1 MRYSKNSA
9 FLTLNVN
16 VPWNEVSV
24 HLSDATIRTELV
36 SRLQRNVCNP
46 EHIVEE
52 LRIHDGNAIAD
63 VVACNLKTMHCYEIK
78 SDLDKIERVTAQAA
92 YFNLAFPKLTLVTT
106 EKHLAKA
113 EELTPSFWGIM
124 LASPQKNQVVLKSV
138 RKHSHNPAFSK
149 YKALKSLWKTEL
161 LDLLCNLQ
169 VPKKNLN
176 RSQIAKELS
185 SKMTKQ
191 SINIAISEKIRARRR
206 AIIENPTYM
215 SDAR

>member
-1 MRYSKNSA
+1 MNA
-9 FLTLNVN
+9 
-16 VPWNEVSV
+16 PWNEVSV
-24 HLSDATIRTELV
+24 YLSDATIRAELLN
-36 SRLQRNVCNP
+36 RLKRNVCDP

-63 VVACNLKTMHCYEIK
+63 VVACNLKMMHCYEIK
-78 SDLDKIERVTAQAA
+78 SDLDKIERVIAQAA

-124 LASPQKNQVVLKSV
+124 LASPKKRRVVLKSV

-149 YKALKSLWKTEL
+149 YKALKSLWKNEL
-161 LDLLCNLQ
+161 FDLLSH
-169 VPKKNLN
+169 VEIPKKKLN
-176 RSQIAKELS
+176 RSQMAKEIS
-185 SKMTKQ
+185 NKMTKQ
-191 SINIAISEKIRARRR
+191 SINIAISEKIRTRKRTP
-206 AIIENPTYM
+206 IESPTCM